1 MTALARPD
9 TPNLAQREYWAGDG
23 PRGYAE
29 HGDRWRTMMTPFYA
43 ALFDAVALQAG
54 DRVLDVGCGFGHT
67 SLEAAARVTPH
78 GTVVGV
84 DLSPAML
91 AAARERVAGVDAVTL
106 LTADAQVHP
115 FEAEYDAVISG
126 FGVVFFEEPQVAF
139 ANLRTALRP
148 GGRLGFVC
156 WRGPLQSQWIAV
168 ATAAIAPVL
177 KRAPAMAE
185 PGVPGPYAFADG
197 DRLRGVLVAS
207 GFRDVSVEAI
217 TRPQRIAADVDDAV
231 SYVLSL
237 QEGKGLLEGVPG
249 HVRENATAALKAA
262 FTPYA
267 GPDGVVT
274 AGAAWLATATR

>member
-1 MTALARPD
+1 
-9 TPNLAQREYWAGDG
+9 
-23 PRGYAE
+23 
-29 HGDRWRTMMTPFYA
+29 MMAPFYA

-54 DRVLDVGCGFGHT
+54 DRVLDVGCGLGHT
-67 SLEAAARVTPH
+67 TLEAAERVAPH

-84 DLSPAML
+84 DFSPVML

-106 LTADAQVHP
+106 LRADAQAHP

-139 ANLRTALRP
+139 ANLRTALRH
-148 GGRLGFVC
+148 GGRLAFVC

-168 ATAAIAPVL
+168 ATAAIVPVL
-177 KRAPAMAE
+177 ERAPEMAE

-207 GFRDVSVEAI
+207 GFRNVSVEAI

-237 QEGKGLLEGVPG
+237 PEGKRLLEEAPE
-249 HVRENATAALKAA
+249 HVREDATAALKAA

-267 GPDGVVT
+267 GPDSVVT